1 MGGKMKTLFITVHI
15 VTGDPEKEKIVLP
28 RPNPG
33 LRGSSQ
39 YGLQAAS
46 TLDSRTLK
54 CTPGVS
60 NKNAIPPCGWI
71 FSPVLRFIASATTIL
86 VPARKKQ
93 KNTLSHCLCGGL
105 KEVSCRPA
113 QRNPAY

>member
-15 VTGDPEKEKIVLP
+15 VTGDPEKGKIVLP
-28 RPNPG
+28 KPNPG

-46 TLDSRTLK
+46 TLGSRTLK
-54 CTPGVS
+54 CTSGAS

-71 FSPVLRFIASATTIL
+71 FSPVLRFIAPATTIL
-86 VPARKKQ
+86 VPARKNK
-93 KNTLSHCLCGGL
+93 KMTLNRRLCGGL
-105 KEVSCRPA
+105 KEVSYRPA

>member
-15 VTGDPEKEKIVLP
+15 VTGDPEKGKIVLP
-28 RPNPG
+28 KPNPG

-54 CTPGVS
+54 CTSGAS
-60 NKNAIPPCGWI
+60 NKV
-71 FSPVLRFIASATTIL
+71 SPVLRFIAPATTIL
-86 VPARKKQ
+86 VPARKNK
-93 KNTLSHCLCGGL
+93 KMTLNRRLCGGL
-105 KEVSCRPA
+105 KEVSYRPA